1 MDDKIVL
8 DRESFK
14 ALAAETRVRIL
25 KLLHQR
31 RHMQAELASELGMAL
46 PSVKEH
52 LDALEKAGLI
62 LRKDEGRK
70 WKYYELTMKGKAV
83 LDPEQKRIWIVLSLF
98 IISVAGGLA
107 AYGRV
112 LLQPLLAPGA
122 EALKATSTMTESTA
136 GDAMMMV
143 APPENVAQAA
153 GVPWA
158 LIVYGVWLALL
169 LVMLLYS
176 YIRRRSYAGKSLT
189 KS

>member
-1 MDDKIVL
+1 MDDKIIL

-14 ALAAETRVRIL
+14 ALAAESRIRIL

-31 RHMQAELASELGMAL
+31 KHMQAELAGAL
-46 PSVKEH
+46 DMSLPAVKEH

-70 WKYYELTMKGKAV
+70 WKYYELTQKGKAV

-98 IISVAGGLA
+98 IISVAGGIA

-112 LLQPLLAPGA
+112 LLSDYLNPAGVALAKSA
-122 EALKATSTMTESTA
+122 ELAESTA
-136 GDAMMMV
+136 GDATMMTIP
-143 APPENVAQAA
+143 AAAQD

-169 LVMLLYS
+169 LIMFLYS
-176 YIRRRSYAGKSLT
+176 YIRRRSYAGRYLT